1 MPLIANS
8 AYFRAP
14 WWQPEGHTQTI
25 LPAYRRVTQL
35 PPKKTVR
42 IVTPDFDFL
51 DIDFYEHQKYTHH
64 KKIAILT
71 HGLEGNSTRPYMVG
85 MVKVFFERGFD
96 VAAWN
101 CRSCSKEMNRCLRLY
116 NHGEIDDLRT
126 ILQLVQTNYDEIVL
140 IGFSMGANI
149 ALKLAALDCP
159 PSVSFV
165 FGVSAPL
172 DLKDSMDVLFRYDN
186 ILYKKLFENQLKRKL
201 FKKAK
206 QFPNEFDISKFD
218 NLKTWEGCLAAFA
231 FVNGYRDASE
241 YLYAGT
247 PLHFLDRLK
256 IPSYI
261 LQAENDPMLTEK
273 CLPKQLAEE
282 HPFFYLETT
291 SKGGHVGFSLGK
303 KSPTTYTEQRALAM
317 YDRIALDLNVMAL

>member
-1 MPLIANS
+1 MPLIANGN
-8 AYFRAP
+8 YFRAP

-25 LPAYRRVTQL
+25 LPAYRKVTAMPL
-35 PPKKTVR
+35 KKTVR

-51 DIDFYEHQKYTHH
+51 DIDFYEHQKNTHH

-71 HGLEGNSTRPYMVG
+71 HGLEGNTTRPYMLG
-85 MVKVFFERGFD
+85 MTKVLFAHGFD

-101 CRSCSKEMNRCLRLY
+101 CRSCSQEMNRCLRLY

-126 ILQLVQTNYDEIVL
+126 IVKLVQANYDEIILV
-140 IGFSMGANI
+140 GFSMGVNI
-149 ALKLAALDCP
+149 SLKLAAVDCP
-159 PSVSFV
+159 PSVSLV

-172 DLKDSMDVLFRYDN
+172 DLKASMDSLFRYDN
-186 ILYKKLFENQLKRKL
+186 ILYKKLFENQLKKKL
-201 FKKAK
+201 LQKVK
-206 QFPNEFDISKFD
+206 QFPNEFDISQFD
-218 NLKTWEGCLAAFA
+218 HLKTWEGCLAAFS

-241 YLYAGT
+241 YLYEGT
-247 PLHFLDRLK
+247 PLHFLDNLK
-256 IPSYI
+256 IPSYV

-282 HPFFYLETT
+282 HAFFYLETT

-303 KSPTTYTEQRALAM
+303 KSEVTYAEQRILEIH
-317 YDRIALDLNVMAL
+317 DRFRKS